1 LKRLNE
7 DVTFQGGNVSTA
19 TARRLRKPL
28 VSALAL
34 AGVGVLVLAG
44 CSGGGDSG
52 SGSGENPTTFEFLKN
67 AENTTTEPIL
77 QALADDTCSAEEEAA
92 PLEINSIPQADLDA
106 QVQLL
111 ATQDG
116 LPPMFS
122 AGGNPAEGAKLWEAG
137 YLVDFDK
144 ALTELGVRDKVS
156 DGAVS
161 TIEKLYGG
169 AFNFLPYQ
177 YNIEGI
183 FYNKAIFEENG
194 WAVPETWDDLLT
206 VAGEAKAAG
215 LTAFAASGEQGWP
228 LTRLVSGY
236 IFRSLGPDAMQA
248 VADGDAKLTDPEYV
262 AAAQQI
268 ADLGAAGYFG
278 DNVASLDYD
287 AASNEFLTGKA
298 AMIYMGSW
306 LLGNINSD
314 ANQIGADNVGFMPFP
329 AVDGGAGSIDEYP
342 SNVGLPATFNAK
354 TYAADNNVG
363 AWLKCITENYGNEAL
378 EQGQITGFVADDTS
392 IELPAISQT
401 IKDTIDTSTDSVLW
415 FEALFNA
422 KASSISST
430 NAALLVTGQMTPE
443 EFMTAV
449 QTALDEG

>member
-1 LKRLNE
+1 
-7 DVTFQGGNVSTA
+7 VSTA
-19 TARRLRKPL
+19 TTRRLRKPMIGAL
-28 VSALAL
+28 ALISVSALAL
-34 AGVGVLVLAG
+34 AGCA
-44 CSGGGDSG
+44 GGGGADGG
-52 SGSGENPTTFEFLKN
+52 SADDPATLEFLKN

-77 QALADDTCSAEEEAA
+77 QALADGVCSEQEEAM
-92 PLEINSIPQADLDA
+92 PLEINSIPQAELDA

-122 AGGNPAEGAKLWEAG
+122 AGGNPAEGAKLWDAG
-137 YLVDFDK
+137 YLLDFDE
-144 ALTELGVRDKVS
+144 ALTELGVRDKVAE
-156 DGAVS
+156 GAVS

-169 AFNFLPYQ
+169 AFNFLPFQ

-194 WAVPETWDDLLT
+194 WEVPATWDDLLT
-206 VAGEAKAAG
+206 VAGEAQAAG

-236 IFRSLGPDAMQA
+236 LFRTLGADALQA

-262 AAAQQI
+262 EAAQAI

-278 DNVASLDYD
+278 ANVASLDYD

-329 AVDGGAGSIDEYP
+329 AVEGGAGSIEEYP
-342 SNVGLPATFNAK
+342 SNVGLPATFGAS
-354 TYAADNNVG
+354 TYSPGVG
-363 AWLKCITENYGNEAL
+363 DWLECITANYGNEAL
-378 EQGQITGFVADDTS
+378 KQGQITGFIADEPAD
-392 IELPAISQT
+392 LPVISQT
-401 IKDTIDTSTDSVLW
+401 VADEIATATDSVLW

-422 KASSISST
+422 KASSVSST
-430 NAALLVTGQMTPE
+430 NAALLVTGQLTAE
-443 EFMTAV
+443 EFMTLV
-449 QTALDEG
+449 QTALDQG

>member
-1 LKRLNE
+1 
-7 DVTFQGGNVSTA
+7 VSTA

-28 VSALAL
+28 ISTLAL

-44 CSGGGDSG
+44 CSGGGDG
-52 SGSGENPTTFEFLKN
+52 GSGEDPATLEFLKN

-77 QALADDTCSAEEEAA
+77 QALADDVCSDENDAM

-122 AGGNPAEGAKLWEAG
+122 AGGNPAEGAKLWDAG
-137 YLVDFDK
+137 YLLDFDE
-144 ALTELGVRDKVS
+144 ALTDLGVRDKIS
-156 DGAVS
+156 DGAAS

-169 AFNFLPYQ
+169 AFNFLPFQ

-236 IFRSLGPDAMQA
+236 LFRTLGADALQK
-248 VADGDAKLTDPEYV
+248 VADGDAKLTDPEYIE
-262 AAAQQI
+262 AAQAI
-268 ADLGAAGYFG
+268 ADLGAQGYFG

-314 ANQIGADNVGFMPFP
+314 ANTIGADNVGFMPFP
-329 AVDGGAGSIDEYP
+329 AVDGGAGSIEEYP
-342 SNVGLPATFNAK
+342 SNVGLPATFGAK
-354 TYAADNNVG
+354 TYTSGVG
-363 AWLKCITENYGNEAL
+363 DWLKCITENYGNEAL
-378 EQGQITGFVADDTS
+378 KQGQITGFVADDTS

-443 EFMTAV
+443 EFMTTV
-449 QTALDEG
+449 QDALDQG

>member
-1 LKRLNE
+1 M
-7 DVTFQGGNVSTA
+7 FTA
-19 TARRLRKPL
+19 DRRRLRKPL
-28 VSALAL
+28 IGAAALVSA
-34 AGVGVLVLAG
+34 GVLMLAG

-52 SGSGENPTTFEFLKN
+52 GGDNPTSLEFLKN
-67 AENTTTEPIL
+67 AENTTTQPIL
-77 QALADDTCSAEEEAA
+77 DALAAGSCEAENEAA
-92 PLEINSIPQADLDA
+92 PLEVNSIPQAELDA

-137 YLVDFDK
+137 YLVDFDE
-144 ALTELGVRDKVS
+144 ALTELGVRDKVAE
-156 DGAVS
+156 GAVS

-169 AFNFLPYQ
+169 AFNFLPFQ

-194 WAVPETWDDLLT
+194 WEVPETWDDLVT

-215 LTAFAASGEQGWP
+215 LTPFAASGEQGWP

-236 IFRSLGPDAMQA
+236 LFRSLGPDALQA
-248 VADGDAKLTDPEYV
+248 VADGDAKLTDPDYV
-262 AAAQQI
+262 AAAQAI
-268 ADLGAAGYFG
+268 ADLGADGYFG

-287 AASNEFLTGKA
+287 AATNEFLTGNA

-306 LLGNINSD
+306 LLGNINGD
-314 ANQIGADNVGFMPFP
+314 DNQIGADNVGFMKFP
-329 AVDGGAGSIDEYP
+329 AVAGGAGSIDEYP

-363 AWLKCITENYGNEAL
+363 AWLKCITANYGTEAL
-378 EQGQITGFVADDTS
+378 KQGQITGFISDEPAD
-392 IELPAISQT
+392 LPAISQT
-401 IKDTIDTSTDSVLW
+401 VADEIASATDSVLW

-430 NAALLVTGQMTPE
+430 NAALLVTGQLSAE
-443 EFMTAV
+443 EFMTLV
-449 QTALDEG
+449 QDALDQG

>member
-248 VADGDAKLTDPEYV
+248 VADGDTKLTDPEYV

>member
-1 LKRLNE
+1 M
-7 DVTFQGGNVSTA
+7 FTA
-19 TARRLRKPL
+19 DRRRLRKPFIGAAAL
-28 VSALAL
+28 VSA
-34 AGVGVLVLAG
+34 GVLMLAG
-44 CSGGGDSG
+44 CSGGDSG
-52 SGSGENPTTFEFLKN
+52 GGENPTSLEFLKN
-67 AENTTTEPIL
+67 AENTTTQPVL
-77 QALADDTCSAEEEAA
+77 DALAAGACEAENEAA
-92 PLEINSIPQADLDA
+92 PLEVNSIPQAELDA

-122 AGGNPAEGAKLWEAG
+122 AGGNPAEGAKLWDAG

-144 ALTELGVRDKVS
+144 ALTELGVRDKVAE
-156 DGAVS
+156 GAVS

-169 AFNFLPYQ
+169 AFNFLPFQ

-194 WAVPETWDDLLT
+194 WDVPETWDDLVT

-215 LTAFAASGEQGWP
+215 LTPFAASGEQGWP

-236 IFRSLGPDAMQA
+236 LFRSLGPDALQK
-248 VADGDAKLTDPEYV
+248 VADGDAKLTDPDYV
-262 AAAQQI
+262 AAAQAI
-268 ADLGAAGYFG
+268 ADLGADGYFG

-287 AASNEFLTGKA
+287 AATNEFLTGKA

-306 LLGNINSD
+306 LLGNINGD
-314 ANQIGADNVGFMPFP
+314 GNQIGADNVGFMKFP
-329 AVDGGAGSIDEYP
+329 AVEGGAGSIDEYP

-363 AWLKCITENYGNEAL
+363 AWLKCITANYGTEAL
-378 EQGQITGFVADDTS
+378 KQGQITGFISDEPAD
-392 IELPAISQT
+392 LPAISQT
-401 IKDTIDTSTDSVLW
+401 VADEIASATDSVLW

-430 NAALLVTGQMTPE
+430 NAALLVTGQLSAE
-443 EFMTAV
+443 EFMTLV
-449 QTALDEG
+449 QDALDQG

>member
-7 DVTFQGGNVSTA
+7 DVTFQGGIVSTA

-44 CSGGGDSG
+44 CSGGGGGG
-52 SGSGENPTTFEFLKN
+52 SEDPATLEFLKN

-77 QALADDTCSAEEEAA
+77 QALADGVCSDEEEAM

-137 YLVDFDK
+137 YLVDFDE
-144 ALTELGVRDKVS
+144 ALTELGVRDKVAE
-156 DGAVS
+156 GAVS

-183 FYNKAIFEENG
+183 FYNKAVFEENG

-206 VAGEAKAAG
+206 VAAEAQAAG
-215 LTAFAASGEQGWP
+215 LTPFAASGEQGWP
-228 LTRLVSGY
+228 LTRLISGY
-236 IFRSLGPDAMQA
+236 IFRDLGPDAMQA

-268 ADLGAAGYFG
+268 ADLGAQGYFG

-314 ANQIGADNVGFMPFP
+314 ANTIGAENVGFMPFP
-329 AVDGGAGSIDEYP
+329 AVEGGAGSVEEYP
-342 SNVGLPATFNAK
+342 SNVGLPATFNAN

-363 AWLKCITENYGNEAL
+363 AWLKCITENYGNAAL
-378 EQGQITGFVADDTS
+378 EQGQITGFIADEPA
-392 IELPAISQT
+392 ELPEISQT
-401 IKDTIDTSTDSVLW
+401 IADEISTATESVLW
-415 FEALFNA
+415 FEALF
-422 KASSISST
+422 SSQGTTVSQQNGGGLANGTLSG
-430 NAALLVTGQMTPE
+430 ADFMKLVQDANDAG
-443 EFMTAV
+443 
-449 QTALDEG
+449 

>member
-1 LKRLNE
+1 M
-7 DVTFQGGNVSTA
+7 STA

-34 AGVGVLVLAG
+34 AGAGVLVLAG

-52 SGSGENPTTFEFLKN
+52 GGSGDNPTTFEFLKN

-77 QALADDTCSAEEEAA
+77 QALADDVCSAEQEAA

-137 YLVDFDK
+137 YLVDFDE
-144 ALTELGVRDKVS
+144 ALTDLGVRDKVS

-268 ADLGAAGYFG
+268 ADLGAQGYFG

-287 AASNEFLTGKA
+287 AATNEFLTGKA

-378 EQGQITGFVADDTS
+378 KQGQITGFVADDTS

-401 IKDTIDTSTDSVLW
+401 IKETIDTSSDSVLW

-422 KASSISST
+422 KASSVSST

-443 EFMTAV
+443 DFMTAV
-449 QTALDEG
+449 QDALDQG

>member
-1 LKRLNE
+1 M
-7 DVTFQGGNVSTA
+7 STA
-19 TARRLRKPL
+19 SARRLRKPL

-44 CSGGGDSG
+44 CSGGGGEGGGG
-52 SGSGENPTTFEFLKN
+52 SENPTTLEFLKN
-67 AENTTTEPIL
+67 AENTTTEPVL
-77 QALADDTCSAEEEAA
+77 QALADGVCSAEEEAA
-92 PLEINSIPQADLDA
+92 PLEINSVPQAELDA

-137 YLVDFDK
+137 YLVDFDE
-144 ALTELGVRDKVS
+144 ALTELGVRDKVAE
-156 DGAVS
+156 GAVS

-194 WAVPETWDDLLT
+194 WAVPETWDELLT
-206 VAGEAKAAG
+206 VAGEAQAAG
-215 LTAFAASGEQGWP
+215 LTPFAASGEQGWP

-236 IFRSLGPDAMQA
+236 IFRSLGADAMQA

-262 AAAQQI
+262 EAAQQI

-314 ANQIGADNVGFMPFP
+314 ANQIGAENVGFMPFP
-329 AVDGGAGSIDEYP
+329 AVEGGAGSIDEFP
-342 SNVGLPATFNAK
+342 SNVGLPATFNAA
-354 TYAADNNVG
+354 TYSADNNVG

-378 EQGQITGFVADDTS
+378 KQGQITGFIADEPVD
-392 IELPAISQT
+392 LPEISQT
-401 IKDTIDTSTDSVLW
+401 IADEISTATDSVLW

-422 KASSISST
+422 KASNISST
-430 NAALLVTGQMTPE
+430 NAALLVTGQISAE
-443 EFMTAV
+443 EFMTLV

>member
-1 LKRLNE
+1 
-7 DVTFQGGNVSTA
+7 VSTA

-52 SGSGENPTTFEFLKN
+52 GSGENPTTFEFLKN

-77 QALADDTCSAEEEAA
+77 QALADDVCSAEEEAA

-137 YLVDFDK
+137 YLVDFDE

-268 ADLGAAGYFG
+268 ADLGAQGYFG

-314 ANQIGADNVGFMPFP
+314 ANQIGAENVGFMPFP
-329 AVDGGAGSIDEYP
+329 AVEGGAGSIDEYP

-354 TYAADNNVG
+354 TYSAENNVG

-378 EQGQITGFVADDTS
+378 KQGQITGFVADDTS

-443 EFMTAV
+443 EFMTVV
-449 QTALDEG
+449 QDALDQG